1 MNCEMNVKDED
12 ILGSLVSFQ
21 REGRVLEINDSIY
34 QAYVKFIRVSEKQ
47 RTLNKKIGYSIKS
60 TIKRII
66 HI

>member
-1 MNCEMNVKDED
+1 MNVKDED